1 MSMLTNKLKLINR
14 LLLLLLVWL
23 GIIKSSGILSWLVPK
38 STNPIRWT
46 IIHLA
51 PYCLDSLKNSTVS
64 KTKKSVSWLLNY
76 SWKMVLIPIGS
87 FKKLKDSHFYI
98 IFVPLKW
105 KWTKLKNLLMN
116 KSFNSC
122 LIMVQTLNKKH

>member
-1 MSMLTNKLKLINR
+1 MLMLINKLKLINR

-23 GIIKSSGILSWLVPK
+23 GIIKLSGILYWLVPK
-38 STNPIRWT
+38 STNLTRWT

-51 PYCLDSLKNSTVS
+51 PYYSDSLKNSTVS
-64 KTKKSVSWLLNY
+64 KTKRYASWLLNC

-98 IFVPLKW
+98 IFVPPKW
-105 KWTKLKNLLMN
+105 KWTKLKNLSMN

-122 LIMVQTLNKKH
+122 LIMVQILNKKH